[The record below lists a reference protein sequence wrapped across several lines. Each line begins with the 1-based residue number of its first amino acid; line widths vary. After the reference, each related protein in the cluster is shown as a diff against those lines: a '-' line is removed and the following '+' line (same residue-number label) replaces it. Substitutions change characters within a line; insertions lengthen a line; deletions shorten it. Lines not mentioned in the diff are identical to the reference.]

1 MTGSVEGLH
10 LRAVAG
16 HAPTGKHDSDE
27 EQAGKERGD
36 RNDRLLWWH
45 EARVPPLA
53 SVISTARDDSVRLG
67 TGSASMGAVAEMA
80 QTY

>member
-1 MTGSVEGLH
+1 MTRSVEDLH

-16 HAPTGKHDSDE
+16 HAPAGEHDSDE
-27 EQAGKERGD
+27 EQAGKKRRDG
-36 RNDRLLWWH
+36 NDGLLWMH
-45 EARVPPLA
+45 EAGSPPLA

-67 TGSASMGAVAEMA
+67 TGPASMGAVTEMA